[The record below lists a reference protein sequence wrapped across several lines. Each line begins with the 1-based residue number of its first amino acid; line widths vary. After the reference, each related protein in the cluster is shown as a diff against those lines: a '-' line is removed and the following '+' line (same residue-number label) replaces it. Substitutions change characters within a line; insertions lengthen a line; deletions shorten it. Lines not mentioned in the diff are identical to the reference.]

1 MLRGDDGT
9 HGPEAKRLSGQAGRR
24 LANDAALNP
33 GIGAVFG
40 KTGRTLSVSND
51 LARFGAYPSMGG
63 YSAEKYENDM
73 KPRAKV
79 GARPPKAKPKPKK
92 P

>member
-1 MLRGDDGT
+1 MA
-9 HGPEAKRLSGQAGRR
+9 EAKRLSGQAGRR
-24 LANDAALNP
+24 LAQDAALNP

-40 KTGRTLSVSND
+40 KTGRKLSVSND

-73 KPRAKV
+73 KPRTK
-79 GARPPKAKPKPKK
+79 PKAKPKPKK